1 MKTGFIEEKRSK
13 YLLKSS
19 SYSLSFNGLMVSC
32 AEARNL
38 LFGVRC
44 LPREMRG
51 TSLFHRGSLF
61 VVCCLLFVVWCSLF
75 GVWCSLLAP

>member
-51 TSLFHRGSLF
+51 TSLFHRGFEFRPSEICF
-61 VVCCLLFVVWCSLF
+61 AFHPS
-75 GVWCSLLAP
+75 